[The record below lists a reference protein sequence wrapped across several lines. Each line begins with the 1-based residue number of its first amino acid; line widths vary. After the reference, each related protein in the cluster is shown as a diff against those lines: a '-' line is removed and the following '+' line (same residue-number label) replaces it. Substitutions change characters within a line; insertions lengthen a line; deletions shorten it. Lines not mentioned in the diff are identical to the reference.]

1 MKNNICQT
9 SNHRP
14 ESLLMSGAQDTSKPT
29 CLKENE
35 IPKFRHVLI
44 LSAKKKAAT
53 EWVMAFQ
60 FSGTRFR

>member
-1 MKNNICQT
+1 MLIG
-9 SNHRP
+9 S
-14 ESLLMSGAQDTSKPT
+14 AQDASKPT
-29 CLKENE
+29 CLKENK